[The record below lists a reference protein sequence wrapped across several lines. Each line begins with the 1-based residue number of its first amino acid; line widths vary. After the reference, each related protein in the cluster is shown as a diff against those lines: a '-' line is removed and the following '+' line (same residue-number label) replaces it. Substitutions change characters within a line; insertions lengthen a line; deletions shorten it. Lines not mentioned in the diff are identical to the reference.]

1 MITQRVLIADGDS
14 HVQAFARRV
23 LDDLHLQLV
32 AKGEGVCF
40 TTECVST
47 DDDAVLRL
55 QHDPPDVVV
64 LEHWAPGLNGVEI
77 LKSRR
82 DYSHNTTAIVAA
94 TRPSIPA
101 AVEATKLGA
110 YEFLAKPLTEQRLR
124 EVFTEATAQR
134 LGAVVSTVCSSGNVI
149 ENATSIL
156 SRIPAAIAHLAS
168 TAVSLH
174 W

>member
-1 MITQRVLIADGDS
+1 MITQRVLIAERDPYTQQF
-14 HVQAFARRV
+14 VKRV
-23 LDDLHLQLV
+23 LCDLQLQL
-32 AKGEGVCF
+32 AGSGEGVCF

-47 DDDAVLRL
+47 DADAVRRL
-55 QHDPPDVVV
+55 QLDPPDMVV

-77 LKSRR
+77 LKSCR

-101 AVEATKLGA
+101 AVEAAKLGA
-110 YEFLAKPLTEQRLR
+110 FEFLAKPLTEQRLR
-124 EVFTEATAQR
+124 EVVTEATAQQ
-134 LGAVVSTVCSSGNVI
+134 LGDVVSLDCPSGDATANTVSF
-149 ENATSIL
+149 L
-156 SRIPAAIAHLAS
+156 SRIPAALAQLAT